1 MKQKTIQS
9 KEYLLDVS
17 QTDLDGAFSCPHC
30 RSRISPDDRSENN
43 YTVYET
49 QMTDNNLD
57 EVIIC
62 CKGCLSFIHLTGFSI
77 LQKTVRAANPLF

>member
-1 MKQKTIQS
+1 MKQKLKQT
-9 KEYLLDVS
+9 KAYLLDVS

-30 RSRISPDDRSENN
+30 GSRISPDDHSEDN

-57 EVIIC
+57 ELVIC
-62 CKGCLSFIHLTGFSI
+62 CKGCLSFIHLTGFSSV
-77 LQKTVRAANPLF
+77 QKTVKLMKTPY